1 MNALGTYLLVSL
13 FFVFGTMIEFAIV
26 LIIKLKLKWDA
37 ANAGEDIFSSN
48 ETVQNMNQRIYNPPF
63 FNESRRRVSIKSKTE
78 HANKVKDIDVCPRR
92 KGLFDRLKK
101 LLGKYLTYIFY
112 GRLKHTVACA

>member
-1 MNALGTYLLVSL
+1 
-13 FFVFGTMIEFAIV
+13 MIEFAIV

-78 HANKVKDIDVCPRR
+78 HANKDQDRDLSRQR
-92 KGLFDRLKK
+92 KGIFDSLQTTTKID
-101 LLGKYLTYIFY
+101 LLAFIVFASCYFMFNCFY
-112 GRLKHTVACA
+112 WQHFGMK